1 MSIEQLKELF
11 GNQEAILELVQ
22 LEGGELALRNAG
34 SESAPLVTIQFN
46 EELKALLGDQTTVVA
61 QQMVQAALYG
71 LLEKQV
77 GEWQAE
83 VVDENSAFFC
93 IQCLFL
99 SGWVL
104 DDVQF
109 EFDLKYDC
117 SYFSPFP
124 LLQNKLHQFDRGE
137 SLQLLLYFL
146 HTPKPESQD

>member
-61 QQMVQAALYG
+61 QQMVQAALSG

-83 VVDENSAFFC
+83 VVDEKPQFF
-93 IQCLFL
+93 
-99 SGWVL
+99 S
-104 DDVQF
+104 
-109 EFDLKYDC
+109 
-117 SYFSPFP
+117 
-124 LLQNKLHQFDRGE
+124 
-137 SLQLLLYFL
+137 
-146 HTPKPESQD
+146 